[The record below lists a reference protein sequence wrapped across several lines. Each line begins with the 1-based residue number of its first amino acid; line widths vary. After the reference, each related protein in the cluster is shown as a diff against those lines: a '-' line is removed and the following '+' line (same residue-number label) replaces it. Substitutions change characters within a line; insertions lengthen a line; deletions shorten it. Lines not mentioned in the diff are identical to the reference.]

1 MGRGG
6 PFRRDRQARHQ
17 GLAVDFQ
24 GVRPQVERRTVE
36 QGGLFGLV
44 EARSRH
50 GLGQPRGQHP
60 ALRHRLSGHDRRRA
74 IRRPVEQPRQR
85 AIGLRQTQ
93 HGRPARGRNIATG
106 ADRRPRQLADRAAI
120 LRADEAALAEPL
132 GGEAVRRSSPTRRS
146 DDLIQNVDRGL
157 DPRSRG
163 HRVG

>member
-74 IRRPVEQPRQR
+74 IGRPVEQPRQR

-93 HGRPARGRNIATG
+93 HGRPARGGISPQARIA
-106 ADRRPRQLADRAAI
+106 AHASSRIA
-120 LRADEAALAEPL
+120 
-132 GGEAVRRSSPTRRS
+132 RRSFEPTKRRWRNHSAARRS
-146 DDLIQNVDRGL
+146 AEAPHAPQR
-157 DPRSRG
+157 
-163 HRVG
+163 